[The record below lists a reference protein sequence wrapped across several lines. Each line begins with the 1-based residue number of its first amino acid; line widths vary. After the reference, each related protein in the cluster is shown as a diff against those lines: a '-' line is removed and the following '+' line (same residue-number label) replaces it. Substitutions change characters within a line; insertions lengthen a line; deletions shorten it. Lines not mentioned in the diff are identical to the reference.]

1 MSLQQHRHTF
11 SCKRRTGQPCKKNHK
26 DDGICFKKSFT
37 CRFNYSLPTMV
48 YTSILELLHDEIYEE
63 KEIKAIKIRW
73 EKIKEELK
81 LVSTIFYEILISH
94 PMIALQKL

>member
-1 MSLQQHRHTF
+1 
-11 SCKRRTGQPCKKNHK
+11 
-26 DDGICFKKSFT
+26 
-37 CRFNYSLPTMV
+37 MV
-48 YTSILELLHDEIYEE
+48 YTSILEPLNDEICEE

-81 LVSTIFYEILISH
+81 LVSAIFYEILISH